1 MFDLYND
8 GVVWIANIFEEE
20 YFMVKSY
27 EDGKKLQ

>member
-20 YFMVKSY
+20 YLMVKSY